1 MTRKSPEEPAKNFN
15 MKTVKKGVDNKEYI
29 VAKKTNGVKYWKVLK
44 PLEKKCNKLFKK
56 KLSTNLGE
64 YKKGRYQNYK
74 QALAVTYS
82 QVLRKDPKCNKYISS
97 NKFKS
102 KSIKVKKSTKSKT
115 KKSNKS
121 KKVKK

>member
-1 MTRKSPEEPAKNFN
+1 MTRKSPQDPAKNFN

-29 VAKKTNGVKYWKVLK
+29 VAKKSNGVKYWKILK
-44 PLEKKCNKLFKK
+44 PLEKKCNKLFKN

-64 YKKGRYQNYK
+64 YKKGRFQNYK

-102 KSIKVKKSTKSKT
+102 NKTKKFTKSKT
-115 KKSNKS
+115 KKSTKS
-121 KKVKK
+121 KSNKVKK

>member
-15 MKTVKKGVDNKEYI
+15 MKTVKKGIDNKEYI

-56 KLSTNLGE
+56 KLSTNLSE

-74 QALAVTYS
+74 QALAITYS
-82 QVLRKDPKCNKYISS
+82 QVLRKNPKCSKYITSKS
-97 NKFKS
+97 NKVKKFTKS
-102 KSIKVKKSTKSKT
+102 NKVKKSTK
-115 KKSNKS
+115 
-121 KKVKK
+121 VKK

>member
-15 MKTVKKGVDNKEYI
+15 MKTVKKGIDNKEYI

-44 PLEKKCNKLFKK
+44 PLEKKCNKLFQK
-56 KLSTNLGE
+56 KLSTNLSE

-74 QALAVTYS
+74 QALAITYS
-82 QVLRKDPKCNKYISS
+82 QVLRKNPKCSKYIT
-97 NKFKS
+97 S
-102 KSIKVKKSTKSKT
+102 KSNKVKKSTKS
-115 KKSNKS
+115 KSNKS

>member
-1 MTRKSPEEPAKNFN
+1 MTRKSPKDPAKNFN

-29 VAKKTNGVKYWKVLK
+29 VAKKSNGVKYWKILK
-44 PLEKKCNKLFKK
+44 PLEKKCNKLFKN

-64 YKKGRYQNYK
+64 YKKGRFQNYK

-102 KSIKVKKSTKSKT
+102 KSIKVKKSTKT
-115 KKSNKS
+115 KS
-121 KKVKK
+121 KVKK

>member
-15 MKTVKKGVDNKEYI
+15 MKTVKKGIDNKEYI
-29 VAKKTNGVKYWKVLK
+29 VAKKTNGVKYWKILK
-44 PLEKKCNKLFKK
+44 PLEKKCNKLFKN

-64 YKKGRYQNYK
+64 YKKGRFQNYK

-102 KSIKVKKSTKSKT
+102 NKIEKSTKSKT
-115 KKSNKS
+115 KSKS

>member
-1 MTRKSPEEPAKNFN
+1 MTRKSPQDPAKNFN

-29 VAKKTNGVKYWKVLK
+29 VAKKSNGVKYWKILK
-44 PLEKKCNKLFKK
+44 PLEKKCNKLFKN

-64 YKKGRYQNYK
+64 YKKGRFQNYK

-102 KSIKVKKSTKSKT
+102 KSTKIKKSTKVKKSTKT
-115 KKSNKS
+115 KS
-121 KKVKK
+121 KVKK